1 MGCHDS
7 ISDKQ
12 LAVPPSLVLASSPN
26 LRHDYEIAAV
36 LIVAIRLIPEWEMMV
51 HKLTHKSFTK
61 VHHEDRFWIP
71 YNSAELGNVL
81 NGHSSSRYID
91 FINKYFTLRNAEEE
105 EMFNVMINIKQYRY
119 DDENA
124 LTDVYD
130 WLRGDDVPN
139 MIVEESSTNS
149 SIKESDMEGDDD
161 NVTSAQKK
169 SLLSGSNPAEVS
181 SHSVGKY
188 FVYNDCPIGVKKV
201 RKGKG
206 PVKYEKEYSG
216 SIYTGSRYR
225 YKMMHNPRT
234 MHHHYIR
241 LIEFFADKVGC
252 EALDLH
258 KKVWYMD
265 RELLDAT
272 QSSVK
277 NPKKSFLTANN

>member
-12 LAVPPSLVLASSPN
+12 LALPPSLILASSPN

-81 NGHSSSRYID
+81 NGYSPSRYID
-91 FINKYFTLRNAEEE
+91 FINKNFTLRNAEEE

-169 SLLSGSNPAEVS
+169 SLLSGSN
-181 SHSVGKY
+181 
-188 FVYNDCPIGVKKV
+188 
-201 RKGKG
+201 R
-206 PVKYEKEYSG
+206 
-216 SIYTGSRYR
+216 
-225 YKMMHNPRT
+225 
-234 MHHHYIR
+234 
-241 LIEFFADKVGC
+241 
-252 EALDLH
+252 
-258 KKVWYMD
+258 
-265 RELLDAT
+265 
-272 QSSVK
+272 
-277 NPKKSFLTANN
+277 